1 MKKEINTIEKNNK
14 ILNGQFFTITSY
26 DTVCNDTQYEYFIDG
41 GGELYIFKNQEYVGK
56 LKVTHKGG
64 VSKNLYSDLNY
75 IFGIK

>member
-1 MKKEINTIEKNNK
+1 MEKIAN
-14 ILNGQFFTITSY
+14 I
-26 DTVCNDTQYEYFIDG
+26 TQYEYFIDG

>member
-1 MKKEINTIEKNNK
+1 MSRINAALMYNK
-14 ILNGQFFTITSY
+14 IK
-26 DTVCNDTQYEYFIDG
+26 DG
-41 GGELYIFKNQEYVGK
+41 GGELYVFKNQEYVGK

>member
-1 MKKEINTIEKNNK
+1 MIERRSRRKEI
-14 ILNGQFFTITSY
+14 
-26 DTVCNDTQYEYFIDG
+26 YEYFING
-41 GGELYIFKNQEYVGK
+41 GGELYVFKNQEYVGK